1 MNKVSD
7 YRNTYEE
14 ASSKVSDITRQ
25 MALAGISI
33 IWIFKQP
40 DTAGKLLS
48 KDLILPLISFGFTL
62 TCDIL
67 QYIYKTIAWYC
78 FYRMHEKKVDPN
90 VDPDPPLQANIRMN
104 RPSWILFWFK
114 VVGLIFG
121 YILIF
126 IFLFHKMFI

>member
-1 MNKVSD
+1 MNKLSD
-7 YRNTYEE
+7 YKNTYED

-25 MALAGISI
+25 MALAGIAI

-48 KDLILPLISFGFTL
+48 KDLILPLITFGFTL

-67 QYIYKTIAWYC
+67 QYIYKTIAWYR
-78 FYRMHEKKVDPN
+78 FWRRHEKAAKLDN
-90 VDPDPPLQANIRMN
+90 PDPPVQANNWMN
-104 RPSWILFWFK
+104 TPTWILFWFK
-114 VVGLIFG
+114 VGGLIFG